1 MRISDLEFR
10 RVLFRS
16 LHISDQGFVALR
28 FSANEKVRERRAG
41 HALLFA
47 LVERTKAG
55 DKICLNREGGK
66 QGLAETMDRLDAEAA
81 AAGVENAGKKG
92 AGAFLRFRPM
102 ILAQSHQVH
111 GERGAVHL
119 HPCSQA
125 VTS

>member
-1 MRISDLEFR
+1 
-10 RVLFRS
+10 
-16 LHISDQGFVALR
+16 
-28 FSANEKVRERRAG
+28 
-41 HALLFA
+41 
-47 LVERTKAG
+47 
-55 DKICLNREGGK
+55 
-66 QGLAETMDRLDAEAA
+66 MDRLDAEAA

-125 VTS
+125 VMDAFRHFRGARFREGETEDIFRADVRPKQQAKDAGGEHMGLSRASRSEEHTSELQSLMRISYAVF

>member
-1 MRISDLEFR
+1 MRISDW
-10 RVLFRS
+10 S
-16 LHISDQGFVALR
+16 SDVCSSDL
-28 FSANEKVRERRAG
+28 VRERRAG

-111 GERGAVHL
+111 GERGRSEEHTSELKSLMRISYAVF
-119 HPCSQA
+119 CFKKKKKNK
-125 VTS
+125 

>member
-1 MRISDLEFR
+1 MRISDWSSDMCSSDLKAKTER
-10 RVLFRS
+10 
-16 LHISDQGFVALR
+16 LHISDQGCIALR

-92 AGAFLRFRPM
+92 A
-102 ILAQSHQVH
+102 
-111 GERGAVHL
+111 
-119 HPCSQA
+119 
-125 VTS
+125 